1 MINRICRIRQ
11 VIKVVAPRW
20 MFEGGIHDNAHE
32 ALVAVRHEEDDQ
44 IEHSQY
50 RHFLSWACAGVDAE
64 VVPTGGRDRVGCLPD
79 QVKLTHALNQDLDE
93 AVKDIQ
99 QLAGHGEEASW
110 RITELE
116 ALCNQ
121 HEEATQKL
129 KEEKA
134 TLEGMLQSRDM
145 LIMEIAAEIELDRKG
160 EDDDEDEDVDED
172 DKDEDDDEDDE
183 EDNNDDDDDDDR
195 GGDAATL
202 PVATPPIA
210 APEEIVEE
218 EEDP

>member
-1 MINRICRIRQ
+1 
-11 VIKVVAPRW
+11 

-93 AVKDIQ
+93 AVKDIR

-134 TLEGMLQSRDM
+134 TLEGMPQSR
-145 LIMEIAAEIELDRKG
+145 

-202 PVATPPIA
+202 PVAAPPIV